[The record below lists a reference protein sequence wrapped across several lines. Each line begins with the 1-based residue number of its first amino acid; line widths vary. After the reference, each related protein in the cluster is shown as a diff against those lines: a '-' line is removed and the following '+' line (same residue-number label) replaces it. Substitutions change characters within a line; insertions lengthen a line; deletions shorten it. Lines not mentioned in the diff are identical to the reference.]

1 MLDAYRVIV
10 RPLVT
15 EKSMRGVERRNTYCF
30 EVDRRATRVDIRK
43 AVEMVFRVH
52 VTGVRTMNIRGKARG
67 RFGAYRGRSPDWKK
81 AMVTLRGG
89 DRIEVI

>member
-1 MLDAYRVIV
+1 VIV

-15 EKSMRGVERRNTYCF
+15 EKSMRGVERHNTYCF
-30 EVDRRATRVDIRK
+30 EVDRRATRIDVRK
-43 AVEMVFRVH
+43 AVEAVFRVH

-67 RFGAYRGRSPDWKK
+67 RFGAYRGKSPDWKK
-81 AMVTLRGG
+81 AMVTLRAG